1 MQQNY
6 PTIVKRCGFF
16 SAAAYGLF
24 GFLTATVVC
33 VAGLGVY
40 TVHVVDR
47 KIDTLLDTSRGA
59 LLALPEVLPEI
70 QKALPPALAD
80 ALHDRRDP
88 DYRQNLAVE
97 ARVAPHQ
104 DNEWQELILSVH
116 NQGDE
121 TVSLLA
127 VNVLLVGDDGVPVRS
142 IVTYA
147 ATPITLDQAWRG
159 PILPGSV
166 RQCVFKLWEVRPGLT
181 ARAEITD
188 IRVWCGSQDAATT
201 AAVAPVSGCARSRS

>member
-6 PTIVKRCGFF
+6 PTIVRRGGFF

-33 VAGLGVY
+33 VAGLGVF

-47 KIDTLLDTSRGA
+47 KIDTLLGSGRGA
-59 LLALPEVLPEI
+59 LLALPEVLPEV

-80 ALHDRRDP
+80 ALNDRRAP
-88 DYRQNLAVE
+88 DYRPNLALDV
-97 ARVAPHQ
+97 RVVPDH
-104 DNEWQELILSVH
+104 DPGWQEMVLSVH
-116 NQGDE
+116 NQGKE

-127 VNVLLVGDDGVPVRS
+127 VGLLLVDDGGVPVRS

-147 ATPITLDQAWRG
+147 ATPISLDQSWRG

-166 RQCVFKLWEVRPGLT
+166 RECVFRLREVRSGLT

-188 IRVWCGSQDAATT
+188 IRIWCGQQDASS
-201 AAVAPVSGCARSRS
+201 AVAVVPTSGRD